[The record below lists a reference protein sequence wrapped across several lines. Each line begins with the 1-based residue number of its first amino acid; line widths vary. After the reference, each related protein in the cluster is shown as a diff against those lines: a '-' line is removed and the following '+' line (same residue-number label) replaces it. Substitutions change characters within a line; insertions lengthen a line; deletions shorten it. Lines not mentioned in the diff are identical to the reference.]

1 MYTAAGC
8 HLFNTTVHV
17 YIIKGEPWRSGKAMF
32 CDQEVAVRV
41 RLVETASCKRRGRLH
56 TIGSNGPILTWTPH
70 TSGST
75 CTGLTIHTRE
85 LEYQI
90 ISILVVLSD
99 TFKNFQNLKSRPTLK
114 YMNS

>member
-56 TIGSNGPILTWTPH
+56 TIGSNG
-70 TSGST
+70 
-75 CTGLTIHTRE
+75 
-85 LEYQI
+85 
-90 ISILVVLSD
+90 SD
-99 TFKNFQNLKSRPTLK
+99 PYLDPTQVGAHAPG
-114 YMNS
+114 